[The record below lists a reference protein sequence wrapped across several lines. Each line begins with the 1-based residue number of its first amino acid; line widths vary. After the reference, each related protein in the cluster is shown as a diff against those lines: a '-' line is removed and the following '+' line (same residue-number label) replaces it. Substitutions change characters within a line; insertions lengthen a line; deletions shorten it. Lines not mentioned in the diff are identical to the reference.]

1 MAGNADQEL
10 PLVSIV
16 IPVYNGSNFLSQ
28 AIDSALS
35 QTYPAIEVVVVNDG
49 STDNGESERAALSYG
64 NKIHYYLKAN
74 GGVASALNFG
84 IKKMSGEYFSW
95 LSHDDLYEATKI
107 EEEIAVLLSQ
117 PDPANTVVAC
127 NSLTLYENGMKRK
140 DTINQAIFDNY
151 FNIFLGA
158 SAKTGINGCSLLIPR
173 HLLLEAVGFREDL
186 PVTQDYDLWYRLSD
200 DAQFVLLARHLVT
213 YRHHEMQ
220 DSIQKFTMSLMAG
233 DDLRSTIL
241 QHVPAKTF
249 ALFMDSHKRNK
260 KWIWENYHT
269 YKVRGGIKTP
279 LAILFL
285 LARYYYD
292 KGGGSTRVQS
302 EILAFE
308 QRYGSGSHVQDDAKA
323 LYADK
328 ALMLIRHISDKDYR
342 AGQDSVTSNTV
353 LRYLQSVKNDGF
365 LFMAEKAARKII
377 RMGRRG

>member
-16 IPVYNGSNFLSQ
+16 IPVYNGSNFLGQ

-35 QTYPAIEVVVVNDG
+35 QTYPAIEVFVVNDG
-49 STDNGESERAALSYG
+49 STDNGETERVALSYG
-64 NKIHYYLKAN
+64 NKIHYYSKAN

-117 PDPANTVVAC
+117 PGPTNTVVAC

-140 DTINQAIFDNY
+140 DAINQAIFDNY

-173 HLLLEAVGFREDL
+173 HLLLEAGGFREDL

-200 DAQFVLLARHLVT
+200 DAQFVLLARNLVT

-220 DSIQKFTMSLMAG
+220 DSIQKFTMSLIAG

-269 YKVRGGIKTP
+269 YKVRGGIKTS

-292 KGGGSTRVQS
+292 KGVESTRVQS

-308 QRYGSGSHVQDDAKA
+308 QRYGSESHAQDDAKE
-323 LYADK
+323 LYTDK
-328 ALMLIRHISDKDYR
+328 ALMLIRYISDKDYR
-342 AGQDSVTSNTV
+342 AGQDSVTTNTV

-365 LFMAEKAARKII
+365 LFMAEKAVRKII